1 MSGLS
6 SNMQE
11 RAFCRAGLAR
21 AVSRLPALTNHWFLS
36 DDIGHHRPKANDQMI
51 GTLSATR
58 SVLFQLQMRTPE
70 YSQPKPQ
77 ESAPQTQPSLETTP
91 PTVPDFA
98 PSRVT
103 EDPVEAY
110 YRKYS
115 LPTWEQALASNAEL
129 PPANST
135 DPDVDNYVG
144 NIHTEIKVN
153 GKVIARVYNSGGVE
167 IADEYAF
174 VLHGLFENDS
184 GYGPDL
190 AEDRAKRIMAALT
203 ANGAVTQDDIDRAG
217 PFDTTLIGKP
227 VAELLLAETAMTQA
241 EWLAEKAKR
250 GPLDPGTLFSRTV

>member
-1 MSGLS
+1 
-6 SNMQE
+6 
-11 RAFCRAGLAR
+11 
-21 AVSRLPALTNHWFLS
+21 
-36 DDIGHHRPKANDQMI
+36 MI
-51 GTLSATR
+51 GALSATR

-77 ESAPQTQPSLETTP
+77 ESASQTQPSLETS

-98 PSRVT
+98 PSRPIRT
-103 EDPVEAY
+103 QDMAEAY
-110 YRKYS
+110 YKKYS

-129 PPANST
+129 LPANST
-135 DPDVDNYVG
+135 DPHVDNYVG

-174 VLHGLFENDS
+174 VLRGLFENES
-184 GYGPDL
+184 GYGPEL

-227 VAELLLAETAMTQA
+227 VAESLLAETAMTQA

-250 GPLDPGTLFSRTV
+250 GPLDPGMLFSRSV